1 MISDDL
7 YDIALAFIAIVVL
20 SVLHFVQAPGW
31 LQGTVLLAF
40 VLLVVS
46 KDHLTH
52 DRRLRR
58 IRH

>member
-7 YDIALAFIAIVVL
+7 YDIALAFMAIVVL
-20 SVLHFVQAPGW
+20 SVLHFVQAPAW
-31 LQGTVLLAF
+31 LQGIVLLAI

-46 KDHLTH
+46 KDHLTNDH
-52 DRRLRR
+52 PLRR